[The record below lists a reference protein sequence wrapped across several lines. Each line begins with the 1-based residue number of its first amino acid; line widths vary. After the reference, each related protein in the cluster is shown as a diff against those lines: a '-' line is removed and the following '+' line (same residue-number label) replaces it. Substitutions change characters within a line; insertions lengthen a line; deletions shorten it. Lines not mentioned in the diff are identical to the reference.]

1 MLEEIPEVR
10 RRSDI
15 KARIDK
21 IKGKVSKGNKDNGDI
36 NKNNNDSP

>member
-1 MLEEIPEVR
+1 MR

-21 IKGKVSKGNKDNGDI
+21 IKGKVTTGNSPNKFSNSK
-36 NKNNNDSP
+36 KNIKQK